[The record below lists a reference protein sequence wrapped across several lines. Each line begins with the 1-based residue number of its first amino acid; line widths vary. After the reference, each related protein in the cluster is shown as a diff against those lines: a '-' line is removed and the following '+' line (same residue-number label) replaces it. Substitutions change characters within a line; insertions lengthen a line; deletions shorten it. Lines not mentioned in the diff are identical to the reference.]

1 MSVIFTEPQRR
12 AIEAEPGAHLVLA
25 GPGAGKTLCI
35 IERIR
40 HLVEVRGF
48 AAGRICVV
56 TFTNKAA
63 GEIAER
69 LRTALDLQAD
79 EVTRGTIHSL
89 CVGILRSHGSAIGL
103 RRGFGIADENYQV
116 QVLRRLGIPRDE
128 WARGTLSRFSAHRLG
143 NIELKPGD
151 AELFPRYVN
160 WLRDRNMLD
169 FDDIVLRARDLL
181 VIPEVRDEVAS
192 RWDYLLVDEA
202 QDLSQAQFEVLQHLA
217 SPHRRVFAVGDDEQ
231 SIFSWAGADPTVLRR
246 LLNEYGLTE
255 AIVLDENRRCSAAIF
270 TAARRLLAPNPVL
283 FQKPLKATRESP
295 WPVMVEAF
303 PDDDAESAWLLADL
317 QADRA
322 EHKLTWGDVGILY
335 RTHEIGSRIE
345 GLLMQAGIPSRLA
358 VGRALQDDPV
368 VRYLRAALDVIA
380 SPSDP
385 LHAEALAAVVLPRNQ
400 FQQLRAEAER
410 TGTDLLTHFRVVS
423 RQGKADEAIRKVRRL
438 LFLLDNL
445 RALGEKHT
453 SLAGLVEELLSQ
465 RVGEYKT
472 LLEER
477 QDELSDPASDPAVV
491 ALADELATA
500 LHGRRRVRIARL
512 GGLEI
517 ALAGMLRGGGIT
529 SVEFLERGQQPA
541 AGDLVFD
548 PATAGAQ
555 GPALGLFK
563 ALQYLHARNMPDA
576 FRDFVAFDLETTDS
590 DVEDCQIVEIAAV
603 RVRDGVITDEFHRLV
618 RPEVPIAPKAREQHG
633 YEEAMLAGE
642 PLFAEV
648 WPEFQAFVG
657 GDVLVAHNG
666 HWFDF
671 PVLERMSGGASRRMP
686 VFDTLPLARELHSG
700 SAKLGD
706 LAEAFGIGLDRAHHA
721 LDDSRA
727 LAHIFRHLEQLK
739 QARGRKVALVNLL
752 DWLGL
757 SLALADSTSLTAEAG
772 MLHRITRIYAL
783 GRYSDCLQQ
792 YAVERERPG
801 ASTALTLDDVI
812 ERLGGREKMAQV
824 REQRTALDRYPAAMT
839 RLARVID
846 GLKSTTLEAQ
856 LVEFRETLALARSE
870 GVEHDMDRVNLLTL
884 HATKGLEFSRVY
896 VVGVEDGQL
905 PGLPSQHDL
914 TRTEV
919 EEARRL
925 LYVGMTRAMDRLVLT
940 RAAVRNGKPTGGTRF
955 LDEMGLAEG
964 EGGSVKGEEESP
976 PSPFTFHPSPLS

>member
-1 MSVIFTEPQRR
+1 MSIVFTEPQRR
-12 AIEAEPGAHLVLA
+12 AIEADPGAQLVLA

-40 HLVEVRGF
+40 HLVQVRDF
-48 AAGRICVV
+48 AAARICVV

-69 LRTALDLQAD
+69 LHAALDLQAD
-79 EVTRGTIHSL
+79 EITRGTIHSL
-89 CVGILRSHGSAIGL
+89 CVGILRSHGGAIGL

-116 QVLRRLGIPRDE
+116 QVLRKLGLPRDE
-128 WARGTLSRFSAHRLG
+128 WARGTLNRFSARRLG

-151 AELFPRYVN
+151 AELFPRYLA

-181 VIPEVRDEVAS
+181 VIPEVREEVAS

-202 QDLSQAQFEVLQHLA
+202 QDLSQAQFEVIQHLA

-255 AIVLDENRRCSAAIF
+255 AIILDENRRCSAAIF
-270 TAARRLLAPNPVL
+270 SAARRLLAPNPVL
-283 FQKPLKATRESP
+283 FQKPLKATRASP
-295 WPVMVEAF
+295 WPVMAQTF

-317 QADRA
+317 QEDRA
-322 EHKLTWGDVGILY
+322 RHQLSWGDVGILY

-358 VGRALQDDPV
+358 AGRALQDDPV

-385 LHAEALAAVVLPRNQ
+385 LHAELLAEVVLPRNQ
-400 FQQLRAEAER
+400 FQQMRAEAER
-410 TGTDLLTHFRVVS
+410 TGSDLLTHFRAVA

-453 SLAGLVEELLSQ
+453 SLGGLVEELLSQ
-465 RVGEYKT
+465 RVGEYRT

-477 QDELSDPASDPAVV
+477 QDELSDPAADPRVV

-517 ALAGMLRGGGIT
+517 ALAGMLRGAGIT
-529 SVEFLERGQQPA
+529 SVEFLERGQAPS
-541 AGDLVFD
+541 AGDLLLD
-548 PATAGAQ
+548 PAEAGAH
-555 GPALGLFK
+555 GPALGVFK
-563 ALQYLHARNMPDA
+563 ALQYLHARTMPDA

-590 DVEDCQIVEIAAV
+590 DVRDCEIVEIAAV
-603 RVRDGVITDEFHRLV
+603 RVRGGIVVDEFHRLV
-618 RPEVPIAPKAREQHG
+618 RPEVPIVPKAREQHG
-633 YEEAMLAGE
+633 YDEAMLAGE
-642 PLFAEV
+642 PRFADV
-648 WPEFQAFVG
+648 WPDFQAFVG
-657 GDVLVAHNG
+657 EDVLVAHNG

-671 PVLERMSGGASRRMP
+671 PVLERMSGGASLRMP

-700 SAKLGD
+700 SARLGD
-706 LAEAFGIGLDRAHHA
+706 LAEAFGIGLARAHHA

-727 LAHIFRHLEQLK
+727 LAGIFRHLEQLK
-739 QARGRKVALVNLL
+739 QARARKIALVNLL

-757 SLALADSTSLTAEAG
+757 SFALAESSTLTDEAG
-772 MLHRITRIYAL
+772 MLHRFTRSFAL

-801 ASTALTLDDVI
+801 ASTALTLEEVI
-812 ERLGGREKMAQV
+812 ERLGGRDKMAQV

-839 RLARVID
+839 RLTRVID
-846 GLKSTTLEAQ
+846 GLKATTLATQ
-856 LVEFRETLALARSE
+856 LVEFRETVALARSE
-870 GVEHDMDRVNLLTL
+870 GSEHDMDRVNLLTL

-896 VVGVEDGQL
+896 IVGVEDGQL
-905 PGLPSQHDL
+905 PGLPSQHDVP
-914 TRTEV
+914 RAEV
-919 EEARRL
+919 EEARRV

-940 RAAVRNGKPTGGTRF
+940 RVDVRNGKPTGGTRF
-955 LDEMGLAEG
+955 LDEMGIAAE
-964 EGGSVKGEEESP
+964 EGRKEKGERELLSLSP
-976 PSPFTFHPSPLS
+976 SDS